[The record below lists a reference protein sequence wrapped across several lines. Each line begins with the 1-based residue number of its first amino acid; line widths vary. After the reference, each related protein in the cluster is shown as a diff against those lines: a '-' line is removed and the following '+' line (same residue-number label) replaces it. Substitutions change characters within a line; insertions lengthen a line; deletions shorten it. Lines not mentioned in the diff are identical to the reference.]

1 MESVLRGV
9 REMGAQKNKNNL
21 QKQNKTKKELEDKKI
36 DVNELG
42 FTESKNKKLGFE
54 DRVSSGVRELTRV

>member
-1 MESVLRGV
+1 
-9 REMGAQKNKNNL
+9 MGAQKNKNNL